1 MDKVSERAPQALV
14 VGARGG
20 YGQQMVQTLAAH
32 GWGVRAFMR
41 PVGAGAGAGVAA
53 GRAVVGELAGGVIQT
68 LWGDAIDAQ
77 ALRHAATGVDVLVH
91 AVNPPGYRHWDTLA
105 LPMLRASMAAAA
117 QQGARL
123 VMPGNVYNYAP
134 DVPQPAAE
142 TAPQRPL
149 TRKGLVRVQMEHALR
164 DAAER
169 EGLASL
175 VMRAGDFFGGVGP
188 SSWFNICMAKPGQPV
203 RRIVDPHLPGVGH
216 TWAYLPD
223 LAEATARVLALGLR
237 EPQRLARAECLHFKG
252 HELADGQALARC
264 IADVV
269 LAQGLPAPQRS
280 AMPWWLVHA
289 LAWAVPMLSEVREM
303 RYLWQQPLTLDNRRL
318 LALVGPEPHTP
329 LARAV
334 ADTLMRQGCLP
345 AGPEGAEANKT
356 ANSAAISTSI
366 RTPA

>member
-1 MDKVSERAPQALV
+1 MSTVRERAPQALV

-20 YGQQMVQTLAAH
+20 FGQQMVQALAAH

-41 PVGAGAGAGVAA
+41 PVGSGVAQGRAAVGDLPAGA
-53 GRAVVGELAGGVIQT
+53 IQI
-68 LWGDAIDAQ
+68 LWGNASDAD
-77 ALRHAATGVDVLVH
+77 ALREAATGVDVLVH

-105 LPMLRASMAAAA
+105 LPMLRASMAAAV
-117 QQGARL
+117 QHGARL

-134 DVPQPAAE
+134 DVPQPVAE

-149 TRKGLVRVQMEHALR
+149 TRKGRVRVQMEQALR

-188 SSWFNICMAKPGQPV
+188 SSWFNICLAKPGRPV
-203 RRIVDPHLPGVGH
+203 RRIVDPHQPGVGH

-237 EPQRLARAECLHFKG
+237 EPQRLAPAECLHFKG
-252 HELADGQALARC
+252 HEQADGQALARC
-264 IADVV
+264 IAEVV
-269 LAQGLPAPQRS
+269 VAHGGPAPRRS

-289 LAWAVPMLSEVREM
+289 LAWAVPMLAEVREM
-303 RYLWQQPLTLDNRRL
+303 RHLWQQPLALDHQR
-318 LALVGPEPHTP
+318 LVGLIGLEPHTP
-329 LARAV
+329 LALAV
-334 ADTLMRQGCLP
+334 ADTLKRQGCLP
-345 AGPEGAEANKT
+345 ARPEEA
-356 ANSAAISTSI
+356 AAI